1 MYDHWEDHG
10 PGETSECHPER
21 NVSYA
26 LSPHILF
33 GGDNQYII
41 LSLSTSCNCFL
52 WQQTARHLILQ

>member
-10 PGETSECHPER
+10 PDHGPGDETSECHPER

-52 WQQTARHLILQ
+52 